1 MTNQEIIRSIDTL
14 NALIRNLVSIQD
26 TKIVNCKSIIDNALM
41 KVEELISKIDAN
53 NP

>member
-14 NALIRNLVSIQD
+14 NALIRNLCNIHD
-26 TKIVNCKSIIDNALM
+26 TEMIDCGSIIDKALI